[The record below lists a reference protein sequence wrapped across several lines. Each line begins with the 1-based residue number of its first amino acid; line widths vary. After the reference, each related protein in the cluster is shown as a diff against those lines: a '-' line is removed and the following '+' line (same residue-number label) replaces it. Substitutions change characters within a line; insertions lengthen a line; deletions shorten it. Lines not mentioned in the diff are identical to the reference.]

1 MKQINKYVKTIRLKN
16 TYVKTKN
23 KKINGNKKTYML

>member
-16 TYVKTKN
+16 TCVKTKN
-23 KKINGNKKTYML
+23 KKINGNKKTYMS